1 MTPSESAKAYAKG
14 VTSGKIPAGEFIRLA
29 CQRFLDDLKR
39 KGADWPYKYDAE
51 KADRAVRFMEKMPHT
66 KGKWAAQKR
75 LLVLEPWQH
84 FIECNL
90 FGWVHKKTGH
100 RRFRRA
106 YEEIPRKNGK
116 SLRLAAR
123 GLYLFCA
130 DGEAGAEVYSGATSE
145 KQAYEVFRPAWQMV
159 QKLPALR
166 ARFGIEQAGK
176 ADANSAAIQGLT
188 ATVTQQGQKLEAT
201 AQDLTSLKT
210 QVGDVN
216 ATAFNQL
223 QTTVIQQ
230 GTTLDA
236 TAQDLASLKTQVGD
250 VSARGFNQLKTQVT
264 EQGQAQASQAQ
275 QISGIQTSLGGKA
288 DASVVQTMEARVK
301 TLGGGGNLLRTATMT
316 GSLDPA
322 WFTRWAT
329 GSWERSNLIIQDARV
344 PRGMRAMVHYANG
357 GQAVNSQ
364 VLTAQQVPAEP
375 GKSYMGSVYCN
386 SYLGRSNISVFF
398 VDANGNL
405 IGSEFASSASRKYG
419 ANGSLSD
426 YERLFVLTGPAPAN
440 ASTVWLQIATTKES
454 AAGQDCAGWYVQ
466 PMLEQC
472 PPDASLPSLWS
483 AGGGEALAQWG
494 VAVRADRKVGGVQLT
509 ATGEISAF
517 DVLADMFRVSSP
529 SAGMRTEYSDGNWRV
544 YDQNGR
550 LRMRWG
556 VVP

>member
-1 MTPSESAKAYAKG
+1 
-14 VTSGKIPAGEFIRLA
+14 
-29 CQRFLDDLKR
+29 
-39 KGADWPYKYDAE
+39 
-51 KADRAVRFMEKMPHT
+51 
-66 KGKWAAQKR
+66 
-75 LLVLEPWQH
+75 
-84 FIECNL
+84 
-90 FGWVHKKTGH
+90 
-100 RRFRRA
+100 
-106 YEEIPRKNGK
+106 
-116 SLRLAAR
+116 
-123 GLYLFCA
+123 
-130 DGEAGAEVYSGATSE
+130 
-145 KQAYEVFRPAWQMV
+145 
-159 QKLPALR
+159 
-166 ARFGIEQAGK
+166 
-176 ADANSAAIQGLT
+176 
-188 ATVTQQGQKLEAT
+188 
-201 AQDLTSLKT
+201 
-210 QVGDVN
+210 
-216 ATAFNQL
+216 
-223 QTTVIQQ
+223 
-230 GTTLDA
+230 
-236 TAQDLASLKTQVGD
+236 
-250 VSARGFNQLKTQVT
+250 
-264 EQGQAQASQAQ
+264 
-275 QISGIQTSLGGKA
+275 
-288 DASVVQTMEARVK
+288 MEARVK

-483 AGGGEALAQWG
+483 AGEGRHWPSGEWLCA
-494 VAVRADRKVGGVQLT
+494 R
-509 ATGEISAF
+509 TGRSA
-517 DVLADMFRVSSP
+517 VSSSPQRVRYLP
-529 SAGMRTEYSDGNWRV
+529 STCWLTCSVCHPQAPVCALSIATETGVFTTRTGVCVCDGALCRDQPRRAGNPALRNRQEAAC
-544 YDQNGR
+544 R
-550 LRMRWG
+550 L
-556 VVP
+556 

>member
-1 MTPSESAKAYAKG
+1 M
-14 VTSGKIPAGEFIRLA
+14 
-29 CQRFLDDLKR
+29 
-39 KGADWPYKYDAE
+39 
-51 KADRAVRFMEKMPHT
+51 
-66 KGKWAAQKR
+66 
-75 LLVLEPWQH
+75 
-84 FIECNL
+84 
-90 FGWVHKKTGH
+90 
-100 RRFRRA
+100 
-106 YEEIPRKNGK
+106 
-116 SLRLAAR
+116 
-123 GLYLFCA
+123 
-130 DGEAGAEVYSGATSE
+130 
-145 KQAYEVFRPAWQMV
+145 
-159 QKLPALR
+159 
-166 ARFGIEQAGK
+166 
-176 ADANSAAIQGLT
+176 
-188 ATVTQQGQKLEAT
+188 
-201 AQDLTSLKT
+201 
-210 QVGDVN
+210 N

-250 VSARGFNQLKTQVT
+250 VSASGFNQLKTQVT